1 MDENILKVVIE
12 SQAEKILYLS
22 LEVVAL
28 RTCILNNGLISQDEY
43 NAAIKQVHH
52 DAEEQLEALRNQF
65 ESGKRT

>member
-1 MDENILKVVIE
+1 
-12 SQAEKILYLS
+12 

>member
-28 RTCILNNGLISQDEY
+28 RTCILNNGLT
-43 NAAIKQVHH
+43 
-52 DAEEQLEALRNQF
+52 
-65 ESGKRT
+65 GC